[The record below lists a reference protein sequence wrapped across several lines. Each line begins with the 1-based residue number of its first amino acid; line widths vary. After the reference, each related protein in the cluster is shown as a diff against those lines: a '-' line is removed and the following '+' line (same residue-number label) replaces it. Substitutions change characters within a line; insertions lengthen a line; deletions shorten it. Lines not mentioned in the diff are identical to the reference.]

1 MNIICSTVEAVT
13 ATTQLIGTSIGSLS
27 IIWSWIGGVFGPAL
41 AGGASSIFSA
51 ICAAAGDLT
60 TVGGGFLSQG
70 LGCGGNT
77 ITSIISMIVPK

>member
-41 AGGASSIFSA
+41 AGVGASIFGATCSS
-51 ICAAAGDLT
+51 AGDLA
-60 TVGGGFLSQG
+60 TVVGGFLSQS
-70 LGCGGNT
+70 LGCGGTT
-77 ITSIISMIVPK
+77 ITGLISMICPK